1 MRKINVVMNKPVYLG
16 QAILGLSK
24 MIMYEFHYNY
34 YMKRKYDDHELKLYY
49 MNTDSLIYTLQIPQ
63 NLIRFIFSF

>member
-16 QAILGLSK
+16 QAVLGLSK

-34 YMKRKYDDHELKLYY
+34 MKRKYDDHEMKLYY
-49 MNTDSLIYTLQIPQ
+49 MDTDSLIYTLQIPQ